1 MLGSGEYAVTLSEWS
16 GRIIWQSTD
25 SHLESLGWGREAQ
38 ATSKASLEAVMDGE
52 VANRL
57 EPWIHRLTIYRN
69 GDLVWHGP
77 VVSIATTAGRVS
89 IEAADG
95 SAMFT
100 RRRIASNRT
109 WRQHDATQVMR
120 TMVEDALGYLDP
132 VDLVESIETLESR
145 LWVTATYV
153 AAESM
158 VAEAVEDLEKQ
169 GLMWTVAAGRLL
181 IGPVGAQR
189 TTQQITDRHFDGSV
203 TLVKDGA
210 EMVTDAL
217 VTGKGVWGVYTA
229 GPTPYG
235 MLQAIEKAD
244 GAVREQDCIDQA
256 RRIVEDAQLAPR
268 RIVVEG
274 NSRLLPSAP
283 VSIAEL
289 IPGVHIPIASAQTG
303 VMVGSTMQLK
313 KLDVDV
319 DKGGEK
325 VKMTLSETS
334 LVDDP
339 APLPDPSE
347 LDWRSPYEK
356 ENAGKNTLTGSGG
369 TNNESQEEVGLPP
382 A

>member
-1 MLGSGEYAVTLSEWS
+1 MLGNGEYAVTLSEWG

-25 SHLESLGWGREAQ
+25 TRLRSLSWGREARNTSQ
-38 ATSKASLEAVMDGE
+38 AEMSAVMDAE

-57 EPWIHRLTIYRN
+57 EPWVHLLTIYRD
-69 GDLVWHGP
+69 GILVWHGP
-77 VVSIATTAGRVS
+77 VTTISWTGGQAT

-95 SAMFT
+95 SVMFS
-100 RRRIASNRT
+100 RRRIASNRE

-120 TMVEDALGYLDP
+120 TMVEDAVGFMDP
-132 VDLVESIETLESR
+132 AGLVEAIDTVESR
-145 LWVTATYV
+145 LWVTSSYV
-153 AAESM
+153 AAESTLD
-158 VAEAVEDLEKQ
+158 AAVNDLEKQ
-169 GLMWTVAAGRLL
+169 GLMWTVSAGRLL

-189 TTQQITDRHFDGSV
+189 TTQQFTDRHFDGKV
-203 TLVKDGA
+203 TIVKDGT

-235 MLQAIEKAD
+235 MLQSIEKAD

-256 RRIVEDAQLAPR
+256 RRIVLDSQAAPR
-268 RIVVEG
+268 RIVISG

-283 VSIAEL
+283 VTIEEL

-303 VMVGSTMQLK
+303 VLVGSTMQLK

-325 VKMTLSETS
+325 VKITLSETS
-334 LVDDP
+334 VADTQ
-339 APLPDPSE
+339 AALPDPSE
-347 LDWRSPYEK
+347 LDWRSPYET
-356 ENAGKNTLTGSGG
+356 ENAGKNTHAGSGG
-369 TNNESQEEVGLPP
+369 TRDEKQKEVGLPP